1 MKTAFNNLVR
11 DVIAAGKY
19 AAAQQH
25 KVSRGIKKDGSILTK
40 TDTELDKLITDKIK
54 EHFPEA
60 VIISE
65 ENPEPLQDTGKAEW
79 IFTIDP
85 IDGTDSYSQG
95 MPGWCLAVGILN
107 SSFEPVGA
115 IVYAPRWGTESEGGN
130 LLTLVPGGN
139 IKLNGK
145 DLDISS
151 MDLDEQSIK
160 RNQIMIGSGL
170 HKYFNFSLF
179 DNKLRVSGSA
189 IINIVGSL
197 LHSDVKGSVITPCYI
212 WDIAAAHAL
221 IRAAG
226 MDLQY
231 YSEGKI
237 DYKALADRTKAPDH
251 FVAGTNKT
259 LKLIRNTIKLKK
271 S

>member
-1 MKTAFNNLVR
+1 METAFNNLVR

-65 ENPEPLQDTGKAEW
+65 ENPLPSQNTSNSKL
-79 IFTIDP
+79 IFTLDP

-107 SSFEPVGA
+107 SSYEPVGA
-115 IVYAPRWGTESEGGN
+115 IIYAPRWGTEEEGGN
-130 LLTLVPGGN
+130 LLTLCPGGE

-145 DLDISS
+145 DLNISEL
-151 MDLDEQSIK
+151 DLNEK
-160 RNQIMIGSGL
+160 THTRNQILIGSGL
-170 HKYFNFSLF
+170 HSFF
-179 DNKLRVSGSA
+179 DCSAYSSKLRVAGSA
-189 IINIVGSL
+189 IINIIGAL
-197 LHSDVKGSVITPCYI
+197 IHSDIKGALITPCYI
-212 WDIAAAHAL
+212 WDVAAAHAL
-221 IRAAG
+221 IKKAG
-226 MDLQY
+226 LDMEY
-231 YSEGKI
+231 YSGEKV
-237 DYKALADRTKAPDH
+237 DYKTLADRTKAPDH
-251 FVAGTNKT
+251 FVSGTPET
-259 LKLIRNTIKLKK
+259 LKILRKK
-271 S
+271 CVKR